1 MFLPSSGFLPANE
14 WKQPV
19 ETQSSSYL
27 FGETILPDGNFDPVN
42 HFLFSQRV
50 IFEALFYVY
59 VPFYNLYIFSRGR
72 PHHKILFYNPFWI
85 FKIIIFILLWCFEF
99 WVSCCLVLHW
109 IWFCLGIVSVLSCDI
124 FSYGL
129 PWLSPWP
136 VARETCKPKK
146 NILSLQYF
154 CVNWMIILSK
164 LAKVFNMSIY

>member
-1 MFLPSSGFLPANE
+1 MNENSQWRHSHQVIYLEKQSFQMVILTLSITFSFLRE
-14 WKQPV
+14 W
-19 ETQSSSYL
+19 YL
-27 FGETILPDGNFDPVN
+27 RPFSMCMCPFTI
-42 HFLFSQRV
+42 
-50 IFEALFYVY
+50 
-59 VPFYNLYIFSRGR
+59 YIFSVGEDPITRFYFT
-72 PHHKILFYNPFWI
+72 ILSWI